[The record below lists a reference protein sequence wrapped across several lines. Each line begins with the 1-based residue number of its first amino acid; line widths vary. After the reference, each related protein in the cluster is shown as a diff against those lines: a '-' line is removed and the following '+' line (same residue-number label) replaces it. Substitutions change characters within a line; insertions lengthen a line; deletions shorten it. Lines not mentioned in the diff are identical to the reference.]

1 MEDGHGKSLFCWA
14 QAAFWGFR
22 RSQKQLALFHFV
34 EAVRSGSLK
43 RGWLP
48 KKRVRSAPI
57 LPVPAALAESDGG
70 ALFAGIGFGILVV
83 SAEFGNPIS
92 LAREVQTAFLSLR
105 QSA

>member
-1 MEDGHGKSLFCWA
+1 MVSPCLVGV
-14 QAAFWGFR
+14 QAGFWGFR

-70 ALFAGIGFGILVV
+70 RFSRVSGLV
-83 SAEFGNPIS
+83 F
-92 LAREVQTAFLSLR
+92 
-105 QSA
+105 